1 MVLDLKTDSDSDSDS
16 DFVSVPVSLTHYPPH
31 LDQEAMYR
39 RQPPR
44 RYACTRCVQLKVKC
58 VPAGS
63 GACQRCT
70 RLGHPSCV
78 FPAELRGNPTAE
90 RLNSRPPGI
99 SDEAKSP
106 KFHGVI
112 ASNLAD
118 ELLSKYRAQKVP
130 HFPFVVVPPEAD
142 AATLREQSPF
152 LLLCILTAALEHN
165 PKLQEELELVVRK
178 EIANRIVVGI
188 ERNMD
193 LLQGLLV
200 HGAWHHYHWKTYHTH
215 MYMLLQMTLIMIADL
230 CLDKQESF
238 RMQTIPGEGKDPDN
252 TYGPKEST
260 SQTAAQQRALL
271 GCYYLC
277 SK

>member
-1 MVLDLKTDSDSDSDS
+1 
-16 DFVSVPVSLTHYPPH
+16 
-31 LDQEAMYR
+31 MYR

-44 RYACTRCVQLKVKC
+44 RYACTRCVRLKVKC

-70 RLGHPSCV
+70 RLGHLSCV

-90 RLNSRPPGI
+90 RISSGSPSR

-106 KFHGVI
+106 KFHGLI
-112 ASNLAD
+112 DDKLAK
-118 ELLSKYRAQKVP
+118 ELLSKYRVQKVP
-130 HFPFVVVPPEAD
+130 HFPFVVIPPEAD

-152 LLLCILTAALEHN
+152 LLLCILTASLEHN

-200 HGAWHHYHWKTYHTH
+200 HGAWYHYHWKTYHTH
-215 MYMLLQMTLIMIADL
+215 MYMLLQMTLMVTADL

-238 RMQTIPGEGKDPDN
+238 RMQTIPAEGKEPDSA
-252 TYGPKEST
+252 YGTKGST

-277 SK
+277 SKYLLHNAS